1 MRIKPRMQ
9 LFLWTL
15 RGKPYALL
23 SLGSL
28 AVLILIIVIL
38 L

>member
-1 MRIKPRMQ
+1 MRIRGKKH

-15 RGKPYALL
+15 RGRPYALL
-23 SLGSL
+23 SLGSF
-28 AVLILIIVIL
+28 AVLILMIGIL

>member
-23 SLGSL
+23 SLESL
-28 AVLILIIVIL
+28 VVLILIIGIL

>member
-28 AVLILIIVIL
+28 AELILIIGIL

>member
-1 MRIKPRMQ
+1 MRIKPKKH

-15 RGKPYALL
+15 QGKPYALL

-28 AVLILIIVIL
+28 AVLILMIGIL

>member
-1 MRIKPRMQ
+1 MRIRGRKH

-15 RGKPYALL
+15 RGRPYALL
-23 SLGSL
+23 GLGSL
-28 AVLILIIVIL
+28 AVLILMIGIL

>member
-1 MRIKPRMQ
+1 MRIILKKH

-23 SLGSL
+23 NLGSL
-28 AVLILIIVIL
+28 AVLILMIGIL

>member
-1 MRIKPRMQ
+1 MRIKPKRH

-15 RGKPYALL
+15 RGKLYALL

-28 AVLILIIVIL
+28 AVPILMIGIL

>member
-1 MRIKPRMQ
+1 MRIKPKKH

-15 RGKPYALL
+15 RKKPYALL

-28 AVLILIIVIL
+28 AVLILMIGIL

>member
-1 MRIKPRMQ
+1 MRIRGRKH

-15 RGKPYALL
+15 RGRPYALL

-28 AVLILIIVIL
+28 AVLILMIEIL

>member
-1 MRIKPRMQ
+1 MRIKPKRH

-15 RGKPYALL
+15 RGKPYAML
-23 SLGSL
+23 SMGSL
-28 AVLILIIVIL
+28 AVLILMLGIL

>member
-1 MRIKPRMQ
+1 MRIKPRKQ

-15 RGKPYALL
+15 RGKTYALL

-28 AVLILIIVIL
+28 AVLILMIEIL

>member
-1 MRIKPRMQ
+1 MRIKPKQ
-9 LFLWTL
+9 HLFLWTL

-23 SLGSL
+23 CLGSL
-28 AVLILIIVIL
+28 AVLILVIGIL

>member
-23 SLGSL
+23 SMGSL
-28 AVLILIIVIL
+28 DVLILMIEIL

>member
-1 MRIKPRMQ
+1 MRIKPRKQ

-15 RGKPYALL
+15 RGKPYVLL

-28 AVLILIIVIL
+28 AVLILMIGIL

>member
-15 RGKPYALL
+15 WGKPYALL

-28 AVLILIIVIL
+28 ALLILIIGIL

>member
-23 SLGSL
+23 NLGSL
-28 AVLILIIVIL
+28 AVLILIIGIL

>member
-1 MRIKPRMQ
+1 MRIKPKRH

-23 SLGSL
+23 SLGSF
-28 AVLILIIVIL
+28 AVLILMLGIL